1 MAQVIY
7 LTKNGE
13 QVSFDREPA
22 AVIQTLRNG
31 KYAVTFSREKET
43 RSLDQNSLM
52 WMWFDCISR
61 ETGTPQQVVH
71 DYYCTKFLRRQ
82 IDWNDNR
89 YTIVEGT
96 SKLSKERM
104 KNFLDNVQAD
114 ALSEFGIR
122 LPLPE
127 DRYFEQFF
135 ETYK

>member
-31 KYAVTFSREKET
+31 KYAVTFTRSKEP

-52 WMWFDCISR
+52 WMWFECISR

-82 IDWNDNR
+82 IEWIDNNR
-89 YTIVEGT
+89 CTIIEGT
-96 SKLSKERM
+96 SKLTKERM
-104 KNFLDNVQAD
+104 TEFLNNVHAD
-114 ALSEFGIR
+114 ALQEGIN
-122 LPLPE
+122 LPYPE
-127 DRYFEQFF
+127 DRFFEQFF

>member
-31 KYAVTFSREKET
+31 KYAVTFSRSKEP

-52 WMWFDCISR
+52 WMWFECISR

-82 IDWNDNR
+82 IEWIDNTR
-89 YTIVEGT
+89 CTIIEGT
-96 SKLSKERM
+96 SKLTKERM
-104 KNFLDNVQAD
+104 TEFLNNVHAD
-114 ALSEFGIR
+114 ALQEGIN
-122 LPLPE
+122 LPYPE
-127 DRYFEQFF
+127 DRFFEQFF